1 MFVFLSDLFLQ
12 SAPPL
17 PSVWTVDS
25 VDTTLKLIFMGE
37 VNWASHLTCR
47 GHTVMCL
54 VRCWYYK
61 TFYVVF
67 FDDKGIKIYLCNSRK
82 THLEKIFTFLLLD
95 ISPLGFRS
103 RAAVGGD
110 VADVASGP
118 LQISQVIFTP
128 LSLCRSLA
136 THAYATLDPC
146 AGEPL
151 VPSPILYLHYLL
163 TQWTCEEEYL
173 IMSPLTPS
181 EDLWWGYEDFIC
193 I

>member
-1 MFVFLSDLFLQ
+1 MSDVDIIKLS
-12 SAPPL
+12 
-17 PSVWTVDS
+17 
-25 VDTTLKLIFMGE
+25 I
-37 VNWASHLTCR
+37 
-47 GHTVMCL
+47 
-54 VRCWYYK
+54 
-61 TFYVVF
+61 YVVF

-103 RAAVGGD
+103 RAAVVGD

-146 AGEPL
+146 WRASG
-151 VPSPILYLHYLL
+151 PIPGPISTLS
-163 TQWTCEEEYL
+163 TDTMNMRGGVSNNVT
-173 IMSPLTPS
+173 ITA
-181 EDLWWGYEDFIC
+181 F
-193 I
+193 

>member
-1 MFVFLSDLFLQ
+1 MSDVDIIKLS
-12 SAPPL
+12 
-17 PSVWTVDS
+17 
-25 VDTTLKLIFMGE
+25 I
-37 VNWASHLTCR
+37 
-47 GHTVMCL
+47 
-54 VRCWYYK
+54 
-61 TFYVVF
+61 YVVF

-103 RAAVGGD
+103 RAAVVGD

-118 LQISQVIFTP
+118 LQISPVIFTP

-151 VPSPILYLHYLL
+151 VPDPISTLS
-163 TQWTCEEEYL
+163 TDTMNMRGGVSNNVT
-173 IMSPLTPS
+173 INA
-181 EDLWWGYEDFIC
+181 F
-193 I
+193 